1 MIDTGLLVLL
11 LPAVV
16 GGVEFLKTMGLTGR
30 GLTAA
35 SMILGSALA
44 MAAILLDVGAARAV
58 LTCLLVGMGACG
70 LYDLTKLIGVSRPR
84 IVSSEPIF
92 SEKEIESLRNDYRE
106 MVSGKAQ

>member
-16 GGVEFLKTMGLTGR
+16 GGVNFLKEMGMTGR

-35 SMILGSALA
+35 SMIVGSVLA

-58 LTCLLVGMGACG
+58 LTCLLVGLGSCG
-70 LYDLTKLIGVSRPR
+70 LYDLSKLVGAG
-84 IVSSEPIF
+84 SSDKSSDTGQP
-92 SEKEIESLRNDYRE
+92 L
-106 MVSGKAQ
+106 Q